1 MWVHNSTTY
10 NLSGEQVMKKVVA
23 KIVILTLFEKYIIRY
38 CLLLFFF
45 SFFFFPSIDDR
56 NSFHTLWD
64 VISHKRNWR
73 GTSWGG
79 SRSHILVQ
87 ILISCRLMRYVE
99 KFNTIIF
106 YWIIIELI
114 YYILYY
120 LKVNVLFEIM
130 F

>member
-10 NLSGEQVMKKVVA
+10 NLPDEQIMKKVVA
-23 KIVILTLFEKYIIRY
+23 KIMILTLFEKYIIRY
-38 CLLLFFF
+38 CLLLL
-45 SFFFFPSIDDR
+45 FFFPSIDDR
-56 NSFHTLWD
+56 NSFHTLRD

-79 SRSHILVQ
+79 SRSNILVQ
-87 ILISCRLMRYVE
+87 ILISCRLMRYAE

>member
-1 MWVHNSTTY
+1 MWVHNSTPY
-10 NLSGEQVMKKVVA
+10 NLPGEQVMKKVVA

-38 CLLLFFF
+38 CLLLL
-45 SFFFFPSIDDR
+45 FFFPSIDDR

-79 SRSHILVQ
+79 SRSNILVQ
-87 ILISCRLMRYVE
+87 ILISCRLMRYAE

>member
-10 NLSGEQVMKKVVA
+10 NLPGEQVMKKIEV

-38 CLLLFFF
+38 CLLLL
-45 SFFFFPSIDDR
+45 FFFPSIDDR
-56 NSFHTLWD
+56 NSFHTLRD

-79 SRSHILVQ
+79 SRSNILVQ
-87 ILISCRLMRYVE
+87 ILISCRLMRYAE

-106 YWIIIELI
+106 Y
-114 YYILYY
+114 
-120 LKVNVLFEIM
+120 
-130 F
+130 